1 MEETR
6 AAGGKEFVFSII
18 WTIALLFIG
27 KYIIFALPQYK
38 VIGAIITILMFCV
51 LGFFVLTRY
60 AAVYTYTLKNDR
72 FRANR
77 KIGRRNKETDF
88 ALSSVMMV
96 TKRKP
101 DKKVKYTQTMRASV
115 FSAKNIWYIVYEKSG
130 APNMLVCEISKNM
143 ADKVRSRAKNTKL
156 HSAERD

>member
-6 AAGGKEFVFSII
+6 AAGGKEFVFSVL
-18 WTIALLFIG
+18 WTILLLLIG

-38 VIGAIITILMFCV
+38 VIGTIITILMFCV

-77 KIGRRNKETDF
+77 KIGHRNKETDF
-88 ALSSVMMV
+88 ALSGVRVV
-96 TKRKP
+96 TKRRP
-101 DKKVKYTQTMRASV
+101 DKKVKHIQTMRTSV
-115 FSAKNIWYIVYEKSG
+115 FSSKNIWYIVYDKNGVS
-130 APNMLVCEISKNM
+130 NMLVCEISKNM
-143 ADKVRSRAKNTKL
+143 ADKIRSRAKNTKL